1 MLLGLWRDWGTEHM
15 WSAEWLLITLHNNPE
30 QWFCSREKQKTQL
43 YQRTQWNTVSY
54 PNEGHEDGFLVIM
67 SLCSW
72 DGSQQM
78 QKHVLILFIF
88 IANEI
93 IEDCVLICC
102 MQLLDSTQPYA
113 WCNGSLNNVTLD
125 LAQLY
130 FRLRIMHNFPTI
142 HKHQLNQRYDII
154 ESKKKRFLRWSCSS
168 HQSLWLPLLPSCGW
182 SLYSQWC
189 LCFKLCLFICVHV
202 RVCGT
207 KPLFVFPQSM
217 FRAS

>member
-1 MLLGLWRDWGTEHM
+1 
-15 WSAEWLLITLHNNPE
+15 
-30 QWFCSREKQKTQL
+30 
-43 YQRTQWNTVSY
+43 
-54 PNEGHEDGFLVIM
+54 
-67 SLCSW
+67 
-72 DGSQQM
+72 M

-154 ESKKKRFLRWSCSS
+154 ES
-168 HQSLWLPLLPSCGW
+168 
-182 SLYSQWC
+182 
-189 LCFKLCLFICVHV
+189 
-202 RVCGT
+202 
-207 KPLFVFPQSM
+207 
-217 FRAS
+217 